1 MDAFKALASP
11 LRRDIIELLGS
22 GEKSISQL
30 SSDFNIT
37 RQGISKHIFYL
48 RDCGVVT
55 LKKDGR
61 ETICS
66 VNKESLA
73 EVFAWTDKY
82 NNFWQSK
89 LDSLEDYL
97 DEM

>member
-11 LRRDIIELLGS
+11 QRRDIIELLGNR
-22 GEKSISQL
+22 EKSISQL
-30 SSDFNIT
+30 SSHFKIS

-48 RDCGVVT
+48 RDCGVVST
-55 LKKDGR
+55 QKDGR

-66 VNKESLA
+66 VKKESLN
-73 EVFAWTDKY
+73 EVMSWM
-82 NNFWQSK
+82 NNYHSFWQSK

-97 DEM
+97 NEI